1 MDMKRAQ
8 FVRRLCKYC
17 RNHSLT
23 VAVDAA
29 RGKGSHVTVRV
40 ADRRTI
46 VKEGKLAPRYIRMVL
61 RQLGLPE
68 DAA

>member
-1 MDMKRAQ
+1 MGMKRAQ
-8 FVRRLCKYC
+8 FVRRLRKYC
-17 RNHSLT
+17 RNRNLT
-23 VAVDAA
+23 VSVDAA
-29 RGKGSHVTVRV
+29 RGKGSHVTLRV

-46 VKEGKLAPRYIRMVL
+46 VKDGELAPGYVRMVL

>member
-1 MDMKRAQ
+1 MLRL
-8 FVRRLCKYC
+8 RRHC
-17 RNHSLT
+17 RKHGLDVS
-23 VAVDAA
+23 VDAA
-29 RGKGSHVTVRV
+29 RGKGSHVTLRV

-46 VKEGKLAPRYIRMVL
+46 VKDGELAPQYVRMVL

>member
-1 MDMKRAQ
+1 MKRAQ
-8 FVRRLCKYC
+8 FVRRLRKYC
-17 RNHSLT
+17 RNHGLT
-23 VAVDAA
+23 VSVDAA
-29 RGKGSHVTVRV
+29 RGKGSHVTLRV

-46 VKEGKLAPRYIRMVL
+46 LKDGELAPQSIRMVL

>member
-1 MDMKRAQ
+1 M
-8 FVRRLCKYC
+8 RRLRRYC
-17 RNHSLT
+17 RKHGLT
-23 VAVDAA
+23 VSVDAA
-29 RGKGSHVTVRV
+29 RGKGSHVTLRV

-46 VKEGKLAPRYIRMVL
+46 VKDGELAPGYIRMLL

>member
-1 MDMKRAQ
+1 MKRAQ
-8 FVRRLCKYC
+8 FVRRIRKYC
-17 RNHSLT
+17 RNHGLDVS
-23 VAVDAA
+23 VDAA

-46 VKEGKLAPRYIRMVL
+46 VKDGELAPWYIQMVL

>member
-1 MDMKRAQ
+1 MKRDQ
-8 FVRRLCKYC
+8 FMRRLRRYC
-17 RNHSLT
+17 RKHGLT
-23 VAVDAA
+23 VSVDAA
-29 RGKGSHVTVRV
+29 RGKGSHVTLRV

-46 VKEGKLAPRYIRMVL
+46 VKDGELAPGYIRMLL